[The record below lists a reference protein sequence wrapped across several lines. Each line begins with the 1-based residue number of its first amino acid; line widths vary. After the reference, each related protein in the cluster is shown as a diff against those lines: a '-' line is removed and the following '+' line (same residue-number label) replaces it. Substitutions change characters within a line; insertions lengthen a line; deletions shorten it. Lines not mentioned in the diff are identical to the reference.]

1 MGREFEYDESGATS
15 YYFVLSFLSL
25 YLVPAT
31 IVKLCG
37 LCGGSSDGDE
47 GVEAAQPAGAAKA
60 ARKKKNAPKAKG
72 SSWLSCG

>member
-31 IVKLCG
+31 IIKLCG
-37 LCGGSSDGDE
+37 LCGGSEDDDE
-47 GVEAAQPAGAAKA
+47 VEQLAGAAKA
-60 ARKKKNAPKAKG
+60 VRKKKTEKAKG
-72 SSWLSCG
+72 GWLSCG